1 MSTPSLLSPL
11 PLPLILLHF
20 TVLINHDCKTSCG
33 MIQDGLFTNWQFGSL
48 IDPNGCVFT
57 AVKRVKFANV
67 ERNTSKL
74 RLLLSLS
81 KV

>member
-20 TVLINHDCKTSCG
+20 TVLINHDCKTSCR

-48 IDPNGCVFT
+48 IDPWLRVHSGQTSEIC
-57 AVKRVKFANV
+57 KR
-67 ERNTSKL
+67 
-74 RLLLSLS
+74 
-81 KV
+81 

>member
-11 PLPLILLHF
+11 PLPPILLHF

-48 IDPNGCVFT
+48 IDPWLRVHSGQTSEIC
-57 AVKRVKFANV
+57 KR
-67 ERNTSKL
+67 
-74 RLLLSLS
+74 
-81 KV
+81 

>member
-20 TVLINHDCKTSCG
+20 TVLINHDCKTSRG

-48 IDPNGCVFT
+48 IDPWLRVHSGQTSEIC
-57 AVKRVKFANV
+57 KR
-67 ERNTSKL
+67 
-74 RLLLSLS
+74 
-81 KV
+81 

>member
-20 TVLINHDCKTSCG
+20 TLLINHDCKTSCG

-48 IDPNGCVFT
+48 IDPWLRVHSGQTSEIC
-57 AVKRVKFANV
+57 KR
-67 ERNTSKL
+67 
-74 RLLLSLS
+74 
-81 KV
+81 